1 MLMQIKF
8 KQWLNCRWNT
18 EHAVSITILGSEIYS
33 MQTCQNIDIIFARFY
48 FYFLQVRRHHRAR
61 NIYKMA
67 SSCSIHIFIFVLIM
81 TSCIHRQILG
91 KRNNLL
97 TNIMFYIREGIFF
110 NLTRMFSYCIFYR

>member
-1 MLMQIKF
+1 MQIKF

-67 SSCSIHIFIFVLIM
+67 LSCSIHIFIFVLIM
-81 TSCIHRQILG
+81 TSCIDRQILG

-97 TNIMFYIREGIFF
+97 TNIKFYMIYILY